1 MLQQHIRNVKI
12 CGKVYDIKKISP
24 IDFAG
29 DEDGCPV
36 CFFIVKKTETM
47 YEKAMRESGV
57 SESTDKD
64 DEIKAIKKLLRVSV
78 ISVDSK
84 PFDIDKFMKEET
96 DIYVLID
103 LYSYVISNSFSV
115 VSPIEFSKKQIENID
130 AVARRYGTQPIDVLM
145 PSGGYTD
152 MDAYTFNLVVADRGI
167 SEKINH
173 VNRSK
178 IQVVATID

>member
-12 CGKVYDIKKISP
+12 CGKVYGIKKISP
-24 IDFAG
+24 IDFAS
-29 DEDGCPV
+29 DEDDCPV

-47 YEKAMRESGV
+47 YEKAMRESGAE
-57 SESTDKD
+57 ESTNRE
-64 DEIKAIKKLLRVSV
+64 DEIKAIKKLLGVSV
-78 ISVDSK
+78 VSVDSK
-84 PFDIDKFMKEET
+84 PFNVDVFMEDET
-96 DIYVLID
+96 DIYVLFE
-103 LYSYVISNSFSV
+103 LYSYVISNSFSI

-130 AVARRYGTQPIDVLM
+130 AIARRYSVQPIDILM

-167 SEKINH
+167 SEKVNH
-173 VNRSK
+173 VKKSK

>member
-12 CGKVYDIKKISP
+12 CGKVYSIKKISP

-29 DEDGCPV
+29 DDDGCPV
-36 CFFIVKKTETM
+36 CFFVVKKTETM
-47 YEKAMRESGV
+47 YEKAMRESGAL
-57 SESTDKD
+57 ESIDRE
-64 DEIKAIKKLLRVSV
+64 DEIKAIKKLLGTSV

-84 PFDIDKFMKEET
+84 PFDVDKFMKHET
-96 DIYVLID
+96 DIYVLVE

-115 VSPIEFSKKQIENID
+115 VAPIQFSKKQIENID
-130 AVARRYGTQPIDVLM
+130 AIAKRYGVQPIDVLM

-167 SEKINH
+167 SEKVNH
-173 VNRSK
+173 VKRSK